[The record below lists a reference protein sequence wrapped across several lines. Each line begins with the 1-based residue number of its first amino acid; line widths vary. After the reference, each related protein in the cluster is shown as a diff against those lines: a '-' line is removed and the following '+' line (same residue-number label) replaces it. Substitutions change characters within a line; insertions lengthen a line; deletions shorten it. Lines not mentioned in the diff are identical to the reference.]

1 MQSETKE
8 IQPRLSAGACQ
19 HINRMLA
26 AAASVAENVERSLA
40 TRLRVPDLNESAQ
53 RALLACSPAAA
64 CRFRNVKSFLLRVEQ
79 SGRDLARTGV
89 PSGRVQQA
97 LAEFDAALAEALEH
111 RYEPPR
117 EQLTLA
123 ISITLSRAYYEVSA
137 GEAQKFL
144 DLYRAELQERT
155 RLDAE
160 VRRLEAE
167 ARKAE
172 EEERRR
178 IGRELHD
185 EACQNMALLRLQL
198 ELLERSGSPE
208 IAAQLRESRVIV
220 ERTVEELRRVVAAL
234 SPSAL
239 ERLGLRAALR
249 HLGARFRKTQR
260 IPVALRFTGP
270 CDSPDPDSQE
280 VAYRVAQECLNNVAK
295 HARAS
300 AVSVSLRVS
309 GTSVR
314 LRVKDN
320 GVGFQ
325 PKNADRRATGY
336 GLSGMRERAALLGG
350 SLEIETARGRGTAV
364 TLSIPNAGCK
374 VEANVEN

>member
-1 MQSETKE
+1 MRTEATE
-8 IQPRLSAGACQ
+8 IQPRLSAGACR

-26 AAASVAENVERSLA
+26 AAAPVAETLENSLA
-40 TRLRVPDLNESAQ
+40 ARLRWPDLNESAQ
-53 RALLACSPAAA
+53 SALLACSPAAA
-64 CRFRNVKSFLLRVEQ
+64 CRFRNVKSFLLRVGQ
-79 SGRDLARTGV
+79 SGRDLARMGV

-97 LAEFDAALAEALEH
+97 LEEFDSALAEALEH
-111 RYEPPR
+111 RFEPPR

-123 ISITLSRAYYEVSA
+123 ISITLSRAYYEASA
-137 GEAQKFL
+137 SEAQKFL
-144 DLYRAELQERT
+144 DLYRTELQERT

-185 EACQNMALLRLQL
+185 EACQNLALLRLQL
-198 ELLERSGSPE
+198 ELLERKGPPE
-208 IAAQLRESRVIV
+208 IAAQLRESRAIV
-220 ERTVEELRRVVAAL
+220 ERTVEELRRIVAAL

-239 ERLGLRAALR
+239 ERLGLRAALH
-249 HLGARFRKTQR
+249 HLGARFRKTSKLD
-260 IPVALRFTGP
+260 VAMRFTGP
-270 CDSPDPDSQE
+270 CDSPDADRQE
-280 VAYRVAQECLNNVAK
+280 VVYRVAQECLNNVAK

-300 AVSVSLRVS
+300 AVMISLRVS

-320 GVGFQ
+320 GVGFP
-325 PKNADRRATGY
+325 PKEAARRAPGF
-336 GLSGMRERAALLGG
+336 GISGMRERAALLGG
-350 SLEIETARGRGTAV
+350 WLEIETARGHGTSI
-364 TLSIPNAGCK
+364 TLLIPNTGCK
-374 VEANVEN
+374 VKHHAEN

>member
-1 MQSETKE
+1 MQTETKE
-8 IQPRLSAGACQ
+8 IRPRLSAGACR

-26 AAASVAENVERSLA
+26 VIAPVAENLERSLA
-40 TRLRVPDLNESAQ
+40 TRLLGADFDESAQ

-79 SGRDLARTGV
+79 SGRDLARMGV
-89 PSGRVQQA
+89 PSGRVQRA
-97 LAEFDAALAEALEH
+97 LAEFDLALAEALEH
-111 RYEPPR
+111 RFEPPR

-137 GEAQKFL
+137 SEAQKFL
-144 DLYRAELQERT
+144 DLYRAELQERI

-172 EEERRR
+172 EDERRR

-185 EACQNMALLRLQL
+185 EACQSMALLRLQL
-198 ELLERSGSPE
+198 ELLERSGPPD
-208 IAAQLRESRVIV
+208 IAAQLRESRAIV
-220 ERTVEELRRVVAAL
+220 ERTVEELRRIVAAL

-239 ERLGLRAALR
+239 ERLGLRAALH
-249 HLGARFRKTQR
+249 HLGARFRKTSK
-260 IPVALRFTGP
+260 IAVAMRFTGL
-270 CDSPDPDSQE
+270 CDSPDPDRQE
-280 VAYRVAQECLNNVAK
+280 VVYRVAQECLNNVAK

-300 AVSVSLRVS
+300 AVTISLRVS
-309 GTSVR
+309 GTLVR

-320 GVGFQ
+320 GVGFP
-325 PKNADRRATGY
+325 PKRTARKALGF
-336 GLSGMRERAALLGG
+336 GISGMRERAALLDGW
-350 SLEIETARGRGTAV
+350 LEIETARGQGTSV
-364 TLSIPNAGCK
+364 TLSIPSAGCK
-374 VEANVEN
+374 VEHNAEN